1 MKEKIRAILAEEP
14 LSIVIQVLGELGYTP
29 KLEQGAVV
37 LPASVISSIAAAR
50 GITSTQLE
58 TALATENFSFIMG
71 GELLSQKVQAAE
83 AKTKMETLAYVQSLY
98 EICALEGM
106 EKMVPALIA
115 KEAKV
120 EDARAEVL
128 AEKAK
133 RSERARIR
141 STIGGTSA
149 DGANPLVADAKK
161 RLGSQET

>member
-1 MKEKIRAILAEEP
+1 MKEKLQAILAEEP
-14 LSIVIQVLGELGYTP
+14 LSVVIRVLGELGYAP
-29 KLEQGAVV
+29 KPERGAVV
-37 LPASVISSIAAAR
+37 LPASVISSIAAAL

-71 GELLSQKVQAAE
+71 GELLSLKVQAAE
-83 AKTKMETLAYVQSLY
+83 DKTKKETLAYVQSIH

-106 EKMVPALIA
+106 EKMAPALIA

-133 RSERARIR
+133 RSERAQIR

-149 DGANPLVADAKK
+149 DGEHPLLKDAKK
-161 RLGSQET
+161 RKTANEA